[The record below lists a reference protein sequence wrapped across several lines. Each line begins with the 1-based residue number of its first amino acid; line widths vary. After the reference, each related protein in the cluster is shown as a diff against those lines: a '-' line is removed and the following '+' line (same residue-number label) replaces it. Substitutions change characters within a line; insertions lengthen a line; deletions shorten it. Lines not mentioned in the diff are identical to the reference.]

1 MCIRF
6 INNPNLIILNFPSLI
21 VFIRKAFF
29 MINVNDISPIKITE
43 NIKSWILSAY
53 LIIEGFSLYL
63 MYSTFMDTQILLQL
77 KLILLG
83 VYFVLLAIPTIKMI
97 LDFNKN
103 LSWKSIF
110 IHCCILVIAI
120 ILLLLWFFRYLSY

>member
-1 MCIRF
+1 M
-6 INNPNLIILNFPSLI
+6 
-21 VFIRKAFF
+21 
-29 MINVNDISPIKITE
+29 VNTNYISPIKITE

-53 LIIEGFSLYL
+53 LIIEGFTLYL
-63 MYSTFMDTQILLQL
+63 MYSEFMDKQILLQL

-83 VYFVLLAIPTIKMI
+83 VYFVLLAIPTIKLI

-110 IHCCILVIAI
+110 IHYCILVIAI
-120 ILLLLWFFRYLSY
+120 ILLLLWFFIYL

>member
-1 MCIRF
+1 MV
-6 INNPNLIILNFPSLI
+6 NT
-21 VFIRKAFF
+21 
-29 MINVNDISPIKITE
+29 NDISPIKITE

-53 LIIEGFSLYL
+53 LIIEGFTLYL
-63 MYSTFMDTQILLQL
+63 MYSEFMDKQILLQL

-83 VYFVLLAIPTIKMI
+83 VYFVLLAIPTIKLI

>member
-1 MCIRF
+1 MV
-6 INNPNLIILNFPSLI
+6 NT
-21 VFIRKAFF
+21 
-29 MINVNDISPIKITE
+29 NDISPIKITE

-53 LIIEGFSLYL
+53 LVIEGVTLYL

>member
-1 MCIRF
+1 M
-6 INNPNLIILNFPSLI
+6 
-21 VFIRKAFF
+21 
-29 MINVNDISPIKITE
+29 VNTNYISPIKITE

-53 LIIEGFSLYL
+53 LIIEGFTLYL
-63 MYSTFMDTQILLQL
+63 MYSEFMDKQILLQL

-83 VYFVLLAIPTIKMI
+83 VYFVLLAIPTIKLI

-103 LSWKSIF
+103 LSWKRIF

-120 ILLLLWFFRYLSY
+120 ILLLLWFFIYL

>member
-29 MINVNDISPIKITE
+29 MVNVNDISPIKITE

>member
-1 MCIRF
+1 MV
-6 INNPNLIILNFPSLI
+6 NT
-21 VFIRKAFF
+21 
-29 MINVNDISPIKITE
+29 NDISPIKITE

-53 LIIEGFSLYL
+53 LIIEGFTLYL
-63 MYSTFMDTQILLQL
+63 MYSEFMDTQILLQL

-103 LSWKSIF
+103 LSWKRIF

>member
-1 MCIRF
+1 M
-6 INNPNLIILNFPSLI
+6 
-21 VFIRKAFF
+21 V
-29 MINVNDISPIKITE
+29 NVNDISPIKITE

-63 MYSTFMDTQILLQL
+63 MYSTFMDTQILSQL

>member
-1 MCIRF
+1 MV
-6 INNPNLIILNFPSLI
+6 NT
-21 VFIRKAFF
+21 
-29 MINVNDISPIKITE
+29 NDISPIKITE

-53 LIIEGFSLYL
+53 LVIEGVTLYL

-120 ILLLLWFFRYLSY
+120 I

>member
-1 MCIRF
+1 M
-6 INNPNLIILNFPSLI
+6 
-21 VFIRKAFF
+21 V
-29 MINVNDISPIKITE
+29 NVNDISPIKITE

-53 LIIEGFSLYL
+53 LIIEGFTLYL
-63 MYSTFMDTQILLQL
+63 MYSEFMDTQILLQL

-83 VYFVLLAIPTIKMI
+83 VYFVLLAIPAIKMI

-103 LSWKSIF
+103 LSWKGIF

>member
-1 MCIRF
+1 MV
-6 INNPNLIILNFPSLI
+6 NT
-21 VFIRKAFF
+21 
-29 MINVNDISPIKITE
+29 NDISPIKITE

-53 LIIEGFSLYL
+53 LVIEGFTLYL

>member
-1 MCIRF
+1 M
-6 INNPNLIILNFPSLI
+6 
-21 VFIRKAFF
+21 
-29 MINVNDISPIKITE
+29 VNTNYISPIKITE

-53 LIIEGFSLYL
+53 LIIEGFTLYL
-63 MYSTFMDTQILLQL
+63 MYSEFMDKQILLQL

-83 VYFVLLAIPTIKMI
+83 VYFVLLAIPTIKLI

-103 LSWKSIF
+103 LSWKRIF

>member
-1 MCIRF
+1 MV
-6 INNPNLIILNFPSLI
+6 NT
-21 VFIRKAFF
+21 
-29 MINVNDISPIKITE
+29 NDISPIKITE
-43 NIKSWILSAY
+43 NIKSWILGAY

-110 IHCCILVIAI
+110 VHCCILVIAI

>member
-1 MCIRF
+1 MV
-6 INNPNLIILNFPSLI
+6 NT
-21 VFIRKAFF
+21 
-29 MINVNDISPIKITE
+29 NDISPIKITE

-53 LIIEGFSLYL
+53 LVIEGVTLYL
-63 MYSTFMDTQILLQL
+63 MYSEFMDTQILLQL

>member
-1 MCIRF
+1 
-6 INNPNLIILNFPSLI
+6 
-21 VFIRKAFF
+21 

>member
-1 MCIRF
+1 M
-6 INNPNLIILNFPSLI
+6 
-21 VFIRKAFF
+21 
-29 MINVNDISPIKITE
+29 VNTNYISPIKITE

-53 LIIEGFSLYL
+53 LIIEGFTLYL
-63 MYSTFMDTQILLQL
+63 MYSEFMDKQILLQL

-103 LSWKSIF
+103 LSWKRIF

-120 ILLLLWFFRYLSY
+120 ILLLLWFFIYL

>member
-1 MCIRF
+1 M
-6 INNPNLIILNFPSLI
+6 
-21 VFIRKAFF
+21 V
-29 MINVNDISPIKITE
+29 NVNDISPIKITE

-63 MYSTFMDTQILLQL
+63 MYSTFIDTQILLQL

>member
-1 MCIRF
+1 MVST
-6 INNPNLIILNFPSLI
+6 NY
-21 VFIRKAFF
+21 
-29 MINVNDISPIKITE
+29 ISPIKITE

-53 LIIEGFSLYL
+53 LIIEGFTLYL
-63 MYSTFMDTQILLQL
+63 MYSEFMDKQILLQL

-83 VYFVLLAIPTIKMI
+83 VYFVLLAIPTIKLI

-103 LSWKSIF
+103 LSWKRIF

-120 ILLLLWFFRYLSY
+120 ILLLLWFFIYL

>member
-1 MCIRF
+1 M
-6 INNPNLIILNFPSLI
+6 
-21 VFIRKAFF
+21 V
-29 MINVNDISPIKITE
+29 NVNDISPIKITE

-63 MYSTFMDTQILLQL
+63 MYSEFMDAQILLQL

>member
-1 MCIRF
+1 M
-6 INNPNLIILNFPSLI
+6 
-21 VFIRKAFF
+21 V
-29 MINVNDISPIKITE
+29 NVNDISPIKITE

-53 LIIEGFSLYL
+53 LIIEGFTLYL

-120 ILLLLWFFRYLSY
+120 ILLLLWIFRYLSY

>member
-1 MCIRF
+1 MV
-6 INNPNLIILNFPSLI
+6 NT
-21 VFIRKAFF
+21 
-29 MINVNDISPIKITE
+29 NDISPIKITE

-110 IHCCILVIAI
+110 IHYCILVIAI

>member
-1 MCIRF
+1 M
-6 INNPNLIILNFPSLI
+6 
-21 VFIRKAFF
+21 
-29 MINVNDISPIKITE
+29 VNTNYISPIKITE

-110 IHCCILVIAI
+110 VHCCILVIAI

>member
-1 MCIRF
+1 M
-6 INNPNLIILNFPSLI
+6 
-21 VFIRKAFF
+21 
-29 MINVNDISPIKITE
+29 VNTNYISPIKITE

-53 LIIEGFSLYL
+53 LIIECFTLYL
-63 MYSTFMDTQILLQL
+63 MYSEFMDKQILLQL

-83 VYFVLLAIPTIKMI
+83 VYFVLLAIPTIKLI

-103 LSWKSIF
+103 LSWKRIF

-120 ILLLLWFFRYLSY
+120 ILLLLWFFIYL

>member
-1 MCIRF
+1 M
-6 INNPNLIILNFPSLI
+6 
-21 VFIRKAFF
+21 V
-29 MINVNDISPIKITE
+29 NVNDISPIKITE

-83 VYFVLLAIPTIKMI
+83 VYFVLLAIPTIKLI

>member
-21 VFIRKAFF
+21 IFIRKAFF
-29 MINVNDISPIKITE
+29 MVNTNDISPIKITE

-103 LSWKSIF
+103 LSWKGIF

>member
-1 MCIRF
+1 M
-6 INNPNLIILNFPSLI
+6 
-21 VFIRKAFF
+21 V
-29 MINVNDISPIKITE
+29 NVNDISPIKITE

-53 LIIEGFSLYL
+53 LIIEGFTLYL

-110 IHCCILVIAI
+110 IHYCILVIAI

>member
-1 MCIRF
+1 M
-6 INNPNLIILNFPSLI
+6 
-21 VFIRKAFF
+21 V
-29 MINVNDISPIKITE
+29 NVNDISPIKITE

-83 VYFVLLAIPTIKMI
+83 VYFALLAIPTIKLI

-103 LSWKSIF
+103 LSWKRIF

-120 ILLLLWFFRYLSY
+120 ILLLLWFFLYL

>member
-1 MCIRF
+1 MV
-6 INNPNLIILNFPSLI
+6 NT
-21 VFIRKAFF
+21 
-29 MINVNDISPIKITE
+29 NDISPIKITE

-53 LIIEGFSLYL
+53 LIIEGFTLYL

-110 IHCCILVIAI
+110 IHCCILIIALFV
-120 ILLLLWFFRYLSY
+120 LLLCFFLYL

>member
-1 MCIRF
+1 MV
-6 INNPNLIILNFPSLI
+6 NT
-21 VFIRKAFF
+21 
-29 MINVNDISPIKITE
+29 NDISPIKITE

>member
-1 MCIRF
+1 M
-6 INNPNLIILNFPSLI
+6 
-21 VFIRKAFF
+21 
-29 MINVNDISPIKITE
+29 VNTNYISPIKITE

-53 LIIEGFSLYL
+53 LIIEGFTLYL
-63 MYSTFMDTQILLQL
+63 MYSEFMDKQILLQL

-83 VYFVLLAIPTIKMI
+83 VYFVLLAIPTIKLI

-103 LSWKSIF
+103 LSWKRIF

-120 ILLLLWFFRYLSY
+120 ILLLLRFFIYR

>member
-1 MCIRF
+1 MVST
-6 INNPNLIILNFPSLI
+6 NY
-21 VFIRKAFF
+21 
-29 MINVNDISPIKITE
+29 ISPIKITE

-63 MYSTFMDTQILLQL
+63 MYSKFMDTQILLQL

-110 IHCCILVIAI
+110 VHCCILVIAI

>member
-1 MCIRF
+1 M
-6 INNPNLIILNFPSLI
+6 
-21 VFIRKAFF
+21 
-29 MINVNDISPIKITE
+29 VNTNYISPIKITE

-53 LIIEGFSLYL
+53 LIIEGFTLYL
-63 MYSTFMDTQILLQL
+63 MYSAFMDKQILLQL

-103 LSWKSIF
+103 LSWKRIF

-120 ILLLLWFFRYLSY
+120 ILLLLWFFIYL

>member
-1 MCIRF
+1 MV
-6 INNPNLIILNFPSLI
+6 NT
-21 VFIRKAFF
+21 
-29 MINVNDISPIKITE
+29 NDISPIKITE

-53 LIIEGFSLYL
+53 LIIEGFTLYL
-63 MYSTFMDTQILLQL
+63 MYSEFMDKQILLQL

-83 VYFVLLAIPTIKMI
+83 VYFVLLAIPTIKLI

-103 LSWKSIF
+103 LSWKRIF

-120 ILLLLWFFRYLSY
+120 ILLLLWFFIYL

>member
-1 MCIRF
+1 MV
-6 INNPNLIILNFPSLI
+6 NT
-21 VFIRKAFF
+21 
-29 MINVNDISPIKITE
+29 NDISPIKITE

-110 IHCCILVIAI
+110 VHCCILVIAI

>member
-1 MCIRF
+1 M
-6 INNPNLIILNFPSLI
+6 
-21 VFIRKAFF
+21 V
-29 MINVNDISPIKITE
+29 NVNDISPIKITE

-83 VYFVLLAIPTIKMI
+83 VYFVLLAIPTIKLI

-103 LSWKSIF
+103 LSWKRIF

>member
-1 MCIRF
+1 M
-6 INNPNLIILNFPSLI
+6 
-21 VFIRKAFF
+21 
-29 MINVNDISPIKITE
+29 VNTNYISPIKITE

-53 LIIEGFSLYL
+53 LIIEGFTLYL
-63 MYSTFMDTQILLQL
+63 MYSEFMDKQILLQL

-83 VYFVLLAIPTIKMI
+83 VYFVLLAIPTIKLI

-120 ILLLLWFFRYLSY
+120 ILLLLWFFIYL

>member
-1 MCIRF
+1 M
-6 INNPNLIILNFPSLI
+6 
-21 VFIRKAFF
+21 V
-29 MINVNDISPIKITE
+29 NVNDISPIKITE

-53 LIIEGFSLYL
+53 LIIEGFTLYL
-63 MYSTFMDTQILLQL
+63 MYSEFMDTQILLQL

-120 ILLLLWFFRYLSY
+120 ILLLLCFFRYLSY

>member
-1 MCIRF
+1 M
-6 INNPNLIILNFPSLI
+6 
-21 VFIRKAFF
+21 V
-29 MINVNDISPIKITE
+29 NVNDISPIKITE

>member
-1 MCIRF
+1 MV
-6 INNPNLIILNFPSLI
+6 NT
-21 VFIRKAFF
+21 
-29 MINVNDISPIKITE
+29 NDISPIKITE

-53 LIIEGFSLYL
+53 LIIEGFTLYL
-63 MYSTFMDTQILLQL
+63 MYSEFMDTQILLQL

-110 IHCCILVIAI
+110 VHCCILVIAI